1 MIKDNL
7 KNCELYLDVNDK
19 FADAFKFLKDINQ
32 NEFTVGKKEICG
44 DNIYASLQEYV
55 SSVPDN
61 NTYEAHEKYIDVQFV
76 LSGEEKILVAD
87 INQGKKITEYDKDN
101 DFSLYSVDSNPTV
114 LTLSAGDFAVFYP
127 QDLHKPC
134 LALNEPAKIQKIV
147 VKVKI

>member
-7 KNCELYLDVNDK
+7 KNCELYLDINDK
-19 FADAFKFLKDINQ
+19 FADAFKFLKNINQ

-44 DNIYASLQEYV
+44 DNIYASLQEYF
-55 SSVPDN
+55 SSIPEN

-87 INQGKKITEYDKDN
+87 ISQGEKTTEYDEQN
-101 DFSLYSVDSNPTV
+101 DFALYDVSAPHTV

-134 LALNEPAKIQKIV
+134 LALNETTKVQKVV